1 MHLPQ
6 EWSLLCR
13 PVQSAYSKTERVEA
27 AESVACRVFD
37 TVPVARYEKREHEG
51 GKQETKQDC
60 GIFKTYFL
68 SGVHVVKSEFW

>member
-1 MHLPQ
+1 MMMHLPQ

-37 TVPVARYEKREHEG
+37 TVPVARYEKREH
-51 GKQETKQDC
+51 
-60 GIFKTYFL
+60 
-68 SGVHVVKSEFW
+68 